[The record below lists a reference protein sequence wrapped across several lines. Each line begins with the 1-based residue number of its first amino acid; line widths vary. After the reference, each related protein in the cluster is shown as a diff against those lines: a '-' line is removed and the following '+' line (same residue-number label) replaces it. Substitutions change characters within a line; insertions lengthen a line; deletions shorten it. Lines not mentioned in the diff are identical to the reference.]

1 MLLLWRCLPLA
12 ETPEMS
18 HLRGGG
24 LWFLVRETAEVAA
37 TNGENFK
44 TSSYL
49 DLELCSIQRPGN
61 VELRPNE
68 PT

>member
-1 MLLLWRCLPLA
+1 MV
-12 ETPEMS
+12 
-18 HLRGGG
+18 
-24 LWFLVRETAEVAA
+24 LVHETAEAAA
-37 TNGENFK
+37 TNRENFK